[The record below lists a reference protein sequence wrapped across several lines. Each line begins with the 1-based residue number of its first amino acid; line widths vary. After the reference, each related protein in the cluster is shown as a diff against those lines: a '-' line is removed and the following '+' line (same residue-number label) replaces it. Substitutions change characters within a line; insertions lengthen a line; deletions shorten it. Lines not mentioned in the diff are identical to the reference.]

1 MVELVVE
8 LVVVELEVEVE
19 EKEEMEKEEVH
30 DNFEVKI
37 DNLK

>member
-1 MVELVVE
+1 MVE

>member
-1 MVELVVE
+1 ME